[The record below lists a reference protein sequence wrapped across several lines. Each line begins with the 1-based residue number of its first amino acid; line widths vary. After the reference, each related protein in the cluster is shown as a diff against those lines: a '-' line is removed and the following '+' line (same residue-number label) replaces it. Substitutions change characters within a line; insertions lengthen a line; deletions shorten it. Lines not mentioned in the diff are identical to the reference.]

1 MMKPLLGRCIL
12 TVDSDPVGLT
22 RWRERLLAQ
31 GGRVIC
37 SASIDSAIANA
48 ITFPSGTFDA
58 ALIEH
63 RGAGLNAVEVVE
75 AMRALPGTRSL
86 PLLVLA
92 DAEAVAGIQS
102 RIPAPHAVVARP
114 VDAERAVAQLGR
126 MFAAVRT
133 PGTFSLTPPAQGSRG
148 KVLMAEDDPVNAE
161 MLRTMLVQLGFSVV
175 LARNG
180 EEAVARASAGTFDLI
195 LMDGQMPVMDGL
207 EATRIIRD
215 DEARRGLR
223 RPIIGVTASSLD
235 AYRDQCIDAGMD
247 DVVQK
252 PIGMAG
258 LLRVLSRSLP
268 DATGAQPTQPSH
280 PTLPANVMTFTPPA
294 RLAEPAAVVQPR
306 ADHVIDWS
314 QIDSLR
320 SIDPQGKTGIVG
332 RAIGLYIDNAPKLI
346 EEIRGFRMGKD
357 LQEIRRAAHSLKSSS
372 ASLGATVVAGLSNTI
387 EHAAA
392 TGDFEIIGA
401 TVNSL
406 ESEYWRAASELRKAV
421 A

>member
-1 MMKPLLGRCIL
+1 MA
-12 TVDSDPVGLT
+12 VDSDAAGLV

-37 SASIDSAIANA
+37 SASVDSAIANA

-63 RGAGLNAVEVVE
+63 RGAALNAVEVVDV
-75 AMRALPGTRSL
+75 MRALPGTQAV
-86 PLLVLA
+86 PLLVIA
-92 DAEAVAGIQS
+92 DSHEADELRSQIV
-102 RIPAPHAVVARP
+102 APHLVVSRP
-114 VDAERAVAQLGR
+114 AESDRVAAQLGR
-126 MFAAVRT
+126 MFAAVRP
-133 PGTFSLTPPAQGSRG
+133 PGGAAAAEPAEGSRG
-148 KVLMAEDDPVNAE
+148 KVLIAEDDPVNAE
-161 MLRTMLVQLGFSVV
+161 TLRAISLQLGFAVV

-180 EEAVARASAGTFDLI
+180 EEAVARAAADHFDVI

-235 AYRDQCIDAGMD
+235 AYRDQCLDAGMD
-247 DVVQK
+247 DVMQK
-252 PIGMAG
+252 PVGMAG
-258 LLRVLSRSLP
+258 LSRVLARWLPELSSAVCAASSLP
-268 DATGAQPTQPSH
+268 S
-280 PTLPANVMTFTPPA
+280 NVMTFVPADTPT
-294 RLAEPAAVVQPR
+294 ESAAAPQPPSTEEI
-306 ADHVIDWS
+306 IDWR

-320 SIDPQGKTGIVG
+320 SIDPQGKTGIVV
-332 RAIGLYIDNAPKLI
+332 RAIGLYIDNSPKLI
-346 EEIRGFRMGKD
+346 EEIRGFRTAKD
-357 LQEIRRAAHSLKSSS
+357 LKDVRRAAHSLKSTS
-372 ASLGATVVAGLSNTI
+372 ASLGATVVAGLSKTI
-387 EHAAA
+387 EQAAA
-392 TGDFEIIGA
+392 SGDFEIIDA